1 MWKTYVVA
9 VAFWVSDDELGE
21 VNQYVVVAKNPEQ
34 AEELAM
40 DLATEDEVYTTFKT
54 TVESVV
60 EVTR

>member
-40 DLATEDEVYTTFKT
+40 DLSTEDEVYTTFKT